1 MKFSKNL
8 RHSLNCGNS
17 SLDLR
22 YRVNRDPQ
30 TLRSFLRSLLD
41 FLNENFIR
49 RVNITTN
56 HSRLKKINQ

>member
-17 SLDLR
+17 SPDFR
-22 YRVNRDPQ
+22 YHVNRDPQ
-30 TLRSFLRSLLD
+30 TLRSSLRALLD

-49 RVNITTN
+49 RFTITSN
-56 HSRLKKINQ
+56 HKD